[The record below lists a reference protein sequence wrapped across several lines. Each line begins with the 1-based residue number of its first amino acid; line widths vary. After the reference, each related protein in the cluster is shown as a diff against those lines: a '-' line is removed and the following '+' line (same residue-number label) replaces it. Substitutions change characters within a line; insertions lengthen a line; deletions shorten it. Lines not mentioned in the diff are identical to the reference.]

1 MTMLSIPA
9 VRPVIAALTLAL
21 ASSAPAWATD
31 SARDI
36 LQRFVA
42 DYRSDPMLV
51 ETTFGVDINGERFHV
66 VATKTGDGEAEV
78 SLHEGFPPGETWYFT
93 LDDMD
98 VLHRLDERTLNS
110 GTAMA
115 KAFSTDETPMDIANT
130 EGFQPGEG
138 FLNEILKVT
147 FHFWNRGFP
156 ELIPFN
162 DDVTRFTHGTDAVI
176 FYYQPGF
183 RSGWFSIKQGHHV
196 NADPKSRTNPFPSLM
211 VFTEGEGTALI
222 GEKEVTVR
230 KGEALFVP
238 PGVSHQ
244 FLNRNEAPLQGVL
257 LMFGEEA

>member
-1 MTMLSIPA
+1 MKFASMRHL
-9 VRPVIAALTLAL
+9 RPVTAALALSLAL
-21 ASSAPAWATD
+21 ASPAWASG
-31 SARDI
+31 SAKEI
-36 LQRFVA
+36 LQRFVE

-51 ETTFGVDINGERFHV
+51 ETTFGVDVAGERYHV
-66 VATKTGDGEAEV
+66 VSKMSESGETAV
-78 SLHEGFPPGETWYFT
+78 TLHDGFPEGETWYFT
-93 LDDMD
+93 LDDMS
-98 VLHRLDERTLNS
+98 VLHRLDGRTLNA

-130 EGFQPGEG
+130 EDFRPGEG

-162 DDVTRFTHGTDAVI
+162 DQVTRFTHGTDAVI

-196 NADPKSRTNPFPSLM
+196 NADPNSRTNPFPSLM
-211 VFTEGEGTALI
+211 VFTRGKGTALI
-222 GEKEVTVR
+222 GDEKVTVQE
-230 KGEALFVP
+230 GQALFIP
-238 PGVSHQ
+238 PEISHQ
-244 FLNRNEAPLQGVL
+244 FFNENEAPLQGVL

>member
-1 MTMLSIPA
+1 MKLSLFEHLRPA
-9 VRPVIAALTLAL
+9 TIAAAL
-21 ASSAPAWATD
+21 SMATASPAWATD
-31 SARDI
+31 SAREI
-36 LQRFVA
+36 LQRFVD

-51 ETTFGVDINGERFHV
+51 EATFGVDIAGDRYHV
-66 VATKTGDGEAEV
+66 VSRKTDTGDSEV
-78 SLHEGFPPGETWYFT
+78 TLREGFPEGETWYFT
-93 LDDMD
+93 LDDMS
-98 VLHRLDERTLNS
+98 VLHRLDERSINA

-162 DDVTRFTHGTDAVI
+162 DQVTRFTHGTDAVI

-196 NADPKSRTNPFPSLM
+196 NADPKSRTNPFPSLL
-211 VFTEGEGTALI
+211 VFTRGEGTALI
-222 GEKEVTVR
+222 GGEEVTVSA
-230 KGEALFVP
+230 GQALFIP
-238 PGVSHQ
+238 PEISHQ
-244 FLNRNEAPLQGVL
+244 FLNENDAPLEGVL
-257 LMFGEEA
+257 LMFGEGA